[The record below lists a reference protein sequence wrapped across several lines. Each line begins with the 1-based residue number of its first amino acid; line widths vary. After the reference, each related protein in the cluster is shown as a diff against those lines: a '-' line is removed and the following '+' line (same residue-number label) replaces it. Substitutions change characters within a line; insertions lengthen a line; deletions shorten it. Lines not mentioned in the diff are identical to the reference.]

1 MKGKR
6 TMCAKEIMRTEV
18 VTVSPLIPVTEAAIL
33 MRNEDVGSVVV
44 VDEERRPIGIITD
57 RDIVVSAVADRKNP
71 EEMTVGEL
79 MLRKPISRELIT
91 VDEDEDVFDI
101 LEVLARNSIRRVPVV
116 RGEKLVGIVSVDDI
130 VVVVATEL
138 SNLASVL
145 GSTSKVF

>member
-18 VTVSPLIPVTEAAIL
+18 VTVSPFIPVTEAAIL

-79 MLRKPISRELIT
+79 MLRKPISRELVT

-145 GSTSKVF
+145 SSTSKVF

>member
-6 TMCAKEIMRTEV
+6 TMCAKEIMKTEV

-79 MLRKPISRELIT
+79 MLRKPISRELVT

>member
-79 MLRKPISRELIT
+79 MLRKPISRELVT

>member
-1 MKGKR
+1 MKEKR

-18 VTVSPLIPVTEAAIL
+18 VTVSPLILVTEAAIL

-44 VDEERRPIGIITD
+44 VDEERRPVGIITD

-79 MLRKPISRELIT
+79 MLRKPISRELVT

-145 GSTSKVF
+145 SSTSKVF

>member
-6 TMCAKEIMRTEV
+6 TMCAKEIMKTEV

-79 MLRKPISRELIT
+79 MLRKPISRELVT

-145 GSTSKVF
+145 GSTSKDF